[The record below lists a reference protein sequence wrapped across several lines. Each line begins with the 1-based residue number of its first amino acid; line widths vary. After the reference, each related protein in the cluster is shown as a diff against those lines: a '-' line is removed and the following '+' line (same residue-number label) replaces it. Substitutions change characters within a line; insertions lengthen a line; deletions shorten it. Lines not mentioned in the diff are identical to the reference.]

1 VKAEL
6 AVVTLAFLS
15 TACPLQ
21 AQSAVPG
28 IVASAKHPEWSLS
41 CSPKVSSV
49 DCKWAGFYAS
59 GYTSYLNT
67 IPVVIVTPQEFN
79 QEVDRLAAKNSPPL
93 PSGFCSEATRVLSGC
108 SHNGGVLILKATP
121 GYAAPIGLI
130 YVSTSALKGV
140 RPQVSS
146 RGKYIA
152 VPDKGI
158 DGTLANGVFSFMTG
172 YVWGY
177 NAGVLESHPPVPV
190 N

>member
-1 VKAEL
+1 MKTEL
-6 AVVTLAFLS
+6 AVVTLTFLS
-15 TACPLQ
+15 MACLVQ

-28 IVASAKHPEWSLS
+28 IAAPAKHSEWSLS

-59 GYTSYLNT
+59 GYTSYANP
-67 IPVVIVTPQEFN
+67 IPVIIVTPQEFN
-79 QEVDRLAAKNSPPL
+79 QEVDRLAAKNNPPM

-108 SHNGGVLILKATP
+108 SHNAGVLILKTTP
-121 GYAAPIGLI
+121 EYAAPIGLI

-140 RPQVSS
+140 RFQASN

-158 DGTLANGVFSFMTG
+158 DDTQANGVFSFMTG

-177 NAGVLESHPPVPV
+177 DMGVLESHPPV